1 MEEKRFLLRLSN
13 SDLLLNPGFFYKG
26 ESKDVL
32 KRMQE
37 FDREYDERRGKQKI
51 DTENVEKTE
60 QSSGNLV
67 TESQ

>member
-1 MEEKRFLLRLSN
+1 M
-13 SDLLLNPGFFYKG
+13 NPGFFYKG